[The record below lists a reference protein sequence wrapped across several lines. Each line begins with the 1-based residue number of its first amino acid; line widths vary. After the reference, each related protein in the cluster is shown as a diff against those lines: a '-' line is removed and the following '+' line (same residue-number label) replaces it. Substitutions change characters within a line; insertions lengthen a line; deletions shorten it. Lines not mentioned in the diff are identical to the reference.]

1 MNDETNDGRMSII
14 VRTIATMML
23 PFILIFSFYVIM
35 HGHLTPG
42 GGFQGGAIAASA
54 IVMMIAAYGHKMMEK
69 RISEDGL
76 SMVESVGAA
85 IFAVVAFIGVIMAAS
100 FMYNFLV
107 GTPLFGETPP
117 FGSNPGILNSG
128 GVLPILNI
136 AVGMKVIGGLAAVV
150 LIMALAGDKE
160 GDKK

>member
-1 MNDETNDGRMSII
+1 MNDGRMSII
-14 VRTIATMML
+14 VRTIATMIL
-23 PFILIFSFYVIM
+23 PFILTFSFYVIV

-54 IVMMIAAYGHKMMEK
+54 IVMLIAAYGHKLIE
-69 RISEDGL
+69 RRVTEEGL
-76 SMVESVGAA
+76 SMVESIGAA
-85 IFAVVAFIGVIMAAS
+85 IFAVVALIGVFMATS

-117 FGSNPGILNSG
+117 SGSNTGILNSG
-128 GVLPILNI
+128 GILPILNI

-150 LIMALAGDKE
+150 MIMAFATEEEK
-160 GDKK
+160 